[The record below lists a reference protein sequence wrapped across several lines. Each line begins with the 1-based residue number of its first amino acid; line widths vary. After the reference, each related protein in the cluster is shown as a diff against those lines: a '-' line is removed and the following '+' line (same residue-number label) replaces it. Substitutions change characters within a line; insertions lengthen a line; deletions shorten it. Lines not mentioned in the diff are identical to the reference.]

1 MTPNPDFISPCG
13 LYCGV
18 CAIHIAHR
26 DNNEKLKEKLVTLYK
41 GGTQGKGT
49 LPNSDQLLTDDIQC
63 SGCSSNDLF
72 MHCRQCEIRDCT
84 KNKGYSGCH
93 ECNEFPCSHIE
104 TFSMAVGKKVILR
117 SVPYRRRFGTKKWIE
132 DEEARY
138 YCPHCGNKVF
148 RGVIRC
154 NQCKA
159 ELDLD

>member
-1 MTPNPDFISPCG
+1 MIPNPDFISPCG

-26 DNNEKLKEKLVTLYK
+26 DNNQKLKEKLVTLYK

-49 LPNSDQLLTDDIQC
+49 LPNSDQLSTDYIRC
-63 SGCSSNDLF
+63 SGCRSNDLF
-72 MHCRQCEIRDCT
+72 MHCRQCEIRECT

-93 ECNEFPCSHIE
+93 ECNEFPCPHIE
-104 TFSMAVGKKVILR
+104 TFSMAVGKKVIMR
-117 SVPYRRRFGTKKWIE
+117 SVPYRRQFGTEKWIE

-138 YCPHCGNKVF
+138 HCPHCGNKVF